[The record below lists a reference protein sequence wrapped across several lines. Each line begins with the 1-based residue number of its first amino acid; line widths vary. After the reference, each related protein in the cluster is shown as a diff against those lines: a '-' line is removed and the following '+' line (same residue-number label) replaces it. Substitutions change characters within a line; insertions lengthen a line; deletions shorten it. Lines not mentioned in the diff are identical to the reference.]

1 MFPYIYYVPQLRS
14 HARASNRAGAWT
26 CEVMQCMLVFTKSII
41 PSQVHAPARLL
52 VRMAASI
59 I

>member
-26 CEVMQCMLVFTKSII
+26 CEVMQCMLVFNKHVIASRV
-41 PSQVHAPARLL
+41 PAPARLL
-52 VRMAASI
+52 ARMAASI